1 MKQVKGLE
9 NGLDLPK
16 HIAEHIYMFTG
27 ASKTVKLRCKK
38 GAADAIA
45 DWFGRDVRVLAQDN
59 DGFTVQLT
67 CNLNAMYY
75 WALQY
80 GHLVEVLE
88 PAELRAE
95 IKEAVDEMAKRYA
108 KETLIK

>member
-1 MKQVKGLE
+1 M
-9 NGLDLPK
+9 
-16 HIAEHIYMFTG
+16 I
-27 ASKTVKLRCKK
+27 
-38 GAADAIA
+38 
-45 DWFGRDVRVLAQDN
+45 AQDD

-67 CNLNAMYY
+67 CNLNAMYC

-108 KETLIK
+108 K

>member
-1 MKQVKGLE
+1 
-9 NGLDLPK
+9 
-16 HIAEHIYMFTG
+16 MFTG

-38 GAADAIA
+38 TAADAIA

-59 DGFTVQLT
+59 DGSTVQLT

-95 IKEAVDEMAKRYA
+95 IKEAVDEMAKKYS
-108 KETLIK
+108 